1 MQLGINDLT
10 QNENQEIQRLLAFS
24 QHSPMEL
31 SDLWRMMDIV
41 WDEIGC
47 DSSNLEPEKISAYAH
62 TLDFEWEKLCL
73 SK

>member
-41 WDEIGC
+41 WDEI
-47 DSSNLEPEKISAYAH
+47 
-62 TLDFEWEKLCL
+62 
-73 SK
+73 